1 MFPICNQDIIIKP
14 ALDLKQRKQ
23 LHGHNLIRFKS
34 EMTLENLEQQ
44 NRKCPQSKFFRFS
57 DT

>member
-14 ALDLKQRKQ
+14 DLGSKQQKQ
-23 LHGHNLIRFKS
+23 LHGHILIRFIS

-44 NRKCPQSKFFRFS
+44 TRKCPQSKFFRFS